1 MRKRA
6 TLRSPARRNPADS
19 RDRLNSHSAELHTAI
34 CASLIIVVGMMA
46 YANSFFGVF
55 LYDDYPHIIASE
67 RIHELSPLSHLRTRR
82 PLVSLSLAINYRFGE
97 LNPRGYHAV
106 NLIVHLLAALALFGV
121 VRRTLRLPRFSKTCG
136 EAAGWLGLAVALL
149 WTVHPLQTESV
160 TYMIQRAESM
170 MGLFYLLTVYCVI
183 RSADSRRSAFWMTA
197 AVLACAGGMLS
208 KAVMVTAPLFVLLFD
223 RTLLSASFADALKKR
238 WPLYLGLSAS
248 WLLLVMVG
256 VVGGVFNPNPTGPA
270 SVGFGYKA
278 VTPLEYLATQPG
290 VILHYLRLT
299 FWPRGL
305 CLDYDWQVVRTASQ
319 IIPSAAVIVAIAVVT
334 VVALWRR
341 AGVGIL
347 GTWFLLILAPTSSFI
362 PIRNLAFE
370 HRMYL
375 PLAAV
380 ITGVVLCFYR
390 VTVRL
395 GRRAIGG
402 KTIYP
407 TILAALLLITTIALS
422 IATLRRNKLYHSG
435 TAMWT
440 DVAEKRPE
448 NLGAFISLGAA
459 LRVAGNLDESADAY
473 RRAMQIDPSSS
484 PTQAGLGLTL
494 VDMELFEDAIAPL
507 KKGLKHGPGEI
518 PVRTG
523 LAFALIRTGRLE
535 EAAEQYRK
543 VLDLDTN
550 HIDARFNLGLF
561 MGQMGRFE
569 EAEEQFRILLSIEP
583 TQISARFKLAGLL
596 LRRQDFKSAILE
608 FRKCLQMDP
617 SFFEAQYYLGVA
629 LQDLGSF
636 DEALIAFRRALA
648 IKPDYAP
655 ARQALADLAGRRRTR
670 QP

>member
-1 MRKRA
+1 MPE
-6 TLRSPARRNPADS
+6 TRSGEP
-19 RDRLNSHSAELHTAI
+19 HTAI
-34 CASLIIVVGMMA
+34 CAGLILVVGMIA

-55 LYDDYPHIIASE
+55 LYDDYPHIIADE
-67 RIHELSPLSHLRTRR
+67 RIRELSPLSHLNTRR

-97 LNPRGYHAV
+97 LKTGGYHAV
-106 NLIVHLLAALALFGV
+106 NLMVHLLAALALFGV
-121 VRRTLRLPRFSKTCG
+121 VRRTLKLPRFSKTCG
-136 EAAGWLGLAVALL
+136 EAAGWLALAVALL

-183 RSADSRRSAFWMTA
+183 RAADSRRPAFWMIA

-208 KAVMVTAPLFVLLFD
+208 KAVMVTAPLLVLLFD

-256 VVGGVFNPNPTGPA
+256 VVGGVFNPDPTGPA

-290 VILHYLRLT
+290 VILHYLCLA
-299 FWPRGL
+299 FWPHGL
-305 CLDYDWQVVRTASQ
+305 CLDYDWQVARTASQ
-319 IIPSAAVIVAIAVVT
+319 IISPAVPIVAIVVGT
-334 VVALWRR
+334 VAAAWRR
-341 AGVGIL
+341 SGVAIL
-347 GTWFLLILAPTSSFI
+347 GAWFLLILAPTSSFI

-380 ITGVVLCFYR
+380 ITGGVLCLYR

-395 GRRAIGG
+395 GRRATGG
-402 KTIYP
+402 KTAYP
-407 TILAALLLITTIALS
+407 TILAVLFLITTIALTV
-422 IATLRRNKLYHSG
+422 ATLRRNKLYHSG
-435 TAMWT
+435 IAMWS
-440 DVAEKRPE
+440 DVVEKRPE
-448 NLGAFISLGAA
+448 NLTAFVSLGAA

-484 PTQAGLGLTL
+484 FAQTGLGLTL
-494 VDMELFEDAIAPL
+494 IDMERFEDAITPL
-507 KKGLKHGPGEI
+507 KKGLEHGPGEV

-523 LAFALIRTGRLE
+523 LAFALIRTGRPA
-535 EAAEQYRK
+535 EATEQYRK
-543 VLDLDTN
+543 VLDLDPN
-550 HIDARFNLGLF
+550 DIDARFNLGLLL
-561 MGQMGRFE
+561 GQAGKFK
-569 EAEEQFRILLSIEP
+569 EAEAQFRILLSIEP
-583 TQISARFKLAGLL
+583 TQVSARFKLAGLL
-596 LRRQDFKSAILE
+596 IRRQDFEAAIVE

-617 SFFEAQYYLGVA
+617 GFFEAQHYLGVA
-629 LQDLGSF
+629 LQEVGRL

-655 ARQALADLAGRRRTR
+655 ARQALEGLNRTGQRR
-670 QP
+670 